1 MGVAHFS
8 MRAVISSTCSCYSSI
23 GWKNVQDI
31 IASMYERDFEKAA
44 LRGEPSYVWRAG
56 QQRRLDMIVK
66 AAGER
71 IRGRILENG
80 CGVGMYVEHLS
91 PFGGEVIGLEYD
103 FERAAEARV
112 NSTHIL
118 NAAGESLPFPPSP
131 LRLAQGGAF
140 DLILSHEVIEHVQD
154 DHAAIREIVRV
165 LRSPDPVS
173 GKPGGRAVIFCP
185 NRGYPFETHGIYW
198 RGKYQFGNKL
208 FVNYLP
214 RAWRDKLAPHVR
226 VYSGKDLEKLFEGLP
241 VKFIERTIIF
251 GAYDNI
257 IARFGSFGKIL
268 REILQFMEKTPLN
281 VFGLSHFWVVEKLEE
296 KT

>member
-1 MGVAHFS
+1 M
-8 MRAVISSTCSCYSSI
+8 
-23 GWKNVQDI
+23 QDI
-31 IASMYERDFEKAA
+31 IAGVDQRNFEKAA

-66 AAGER
+66 AVGER
-71 IRGRILENG
+71 IHRRVLENG

-91 PFGGEVIGLEYD
+91 SFGGEVIGLEYD
-103 FERAAEARV
+103 FERAAEARL
-112 NSTHIL
+112 NSAHIL
-118 NAAGESLPFPPSP
+118 NAAGECLPFPS
-131 LRLAQGGAF
+131 GTF

-154 DHAAIREIVRV
+154 DRAAIREMISV
-165 LRSPDPVS
+165 LRSPDTAS

-198 RGKYQFGNKL
+198 RGKYYFGNKL

-214 RAWRDKLAPHVR
+214 RAWRNKLAPHVR
-226 VYSGKDLEKLFEGLP
+226 VYSGKDMQKLFERLP

-257 IARFGSFGKIL
+257 IARFGSLGKFL
-268 REILQFMEKTPLN
+268 RGVLQVLEKTPLKI
-281 VFGLSHFWVVEKLEE
+281 FGLSHFWVVEKLEE
-296 KT
+296 KHDGD